1 MAFKYGHLLMEE
13 RQANVDGG
21 GVVCYD
27 KLPMRNSKHLMTPI
41 RKYFP
46 AGRSFL
52 LGLAAVVCAS
62 FAGCMNNSTDT
73 TNPIMLSPLQLEL
86 VPIASGFTQPLD
98 LQAPD
103 DNTDR
108 LFVVE
113 QGGKIKIIPSN
124 GPVLST
130 PFLDIGGKLNNCSGE
145 EGLLGLAFHPQYAT
159 DPRFFVNYTSNCGG
173 ALQTVI
179 AEYTASTGDANLADA
194 TSERILL
201 TVDQPFSN
209 HNGGGL
215 AFGNDGF
222 LYIALGDGGS
232 GGDPNGNGQNING
245 LLGKIL
251 RIDVDSTPAMGLQYA
266 IPPDNPFV
274 NLAGRDEIWLYGL
287 RNPFRFS
294 VDHATGDLWIGDVG
308 QDSFEEVDRITP
320 QEGGANLGWNIMEG
334 THCFNPSTNCPTAG
348 LTFPIFDYP
357 HNPHLGDET
366 VIGGYVYHGTRIPP
380 LAGVFVFGDFISGRI
395 WMLTQTSQGAWI
407 RTEVS
412 STAANDLSAFGQGL
426 DGELYVVRYSTGVVA
441 HIHQAGTP

>member
-1 MAFKYGHLLMEE
+1 MDIVYKFEHLLMEE
-13 RQANVDGG
+13 GLANLDGG
-21 GVVCYD
+21 CAVCYD
-27 KLPMRNSKHLMTPI
+27 KLPMRNSKHLVTNI
-41 RKYFP
+41 RKFFP
-46 AGRSFL
+46 AGRLFL

-62 FAGCMNNSTDT
+62 FAGCMNNGTNSTNSIPLT
-73 TNPIMLSPLQLEL
+73 PLQLEL
-86 VPIASGFTQPLD
+86 VPVASGFTQPLD

-103 DNTDR
+103 DNTGR

-113 QGGKIKIIPSN
+113 QGGKIKIIPSS

-130 PFLDIGGKLNNCSGE
+130 PFLDIGGKLSSSSGE
-145 EGLLGLAFHPQYAT
+145 EGLLGLAFHPDYAT
-159 DPRFFVNYTSNCGG
+159 NPRFFVNYTSNDGG
-173 ALQTVI
+173 VLHTVI
-179 AEYTASTGDANLADA
+179 AEYTASSGDANIADA

-201 TVDQPFSN
+201 TVDQPFTN

-232 GGDPNGNGQNING
+232 GGDPNGNGQNINV

-251 RIDVDSTPAMGLQYA
+251 RIDVDSAPAMGLQYA
-266 IPPDNPFV
+266 IPPGNPFV

-294 VDHATGDLWIGDVG
+294 VDHSTADLWIGDVG

-320 QEGGANLGWNIMEG
+320 QQGGANLGWNFMEG
-334 THCFNPSTNCPTAG
+334 THCYNPPSNCTTTG
-348 LTFPIFDYP
+348 LTFPIFDYSHAP
-357 HNPHLGDET
+357 GDET

-380 LAGVFVFGDFISGRI
+380 LAGVYVFGDFISGRI
-395 WMLTQTSQGAWI
+395 WTLTQVSPVAWV

-426 DGELYVVRYSTGVVA
+426 DGELYVVRYSSGVVA